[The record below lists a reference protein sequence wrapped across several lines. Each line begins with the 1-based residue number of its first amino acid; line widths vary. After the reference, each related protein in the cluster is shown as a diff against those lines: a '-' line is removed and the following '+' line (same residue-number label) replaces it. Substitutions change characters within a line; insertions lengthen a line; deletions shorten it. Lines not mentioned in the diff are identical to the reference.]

1 MNHLPQHDLF
11 PPERPVRSEYVSD
24 QTYARRRM
32 ATVAILVLILGWVG
46 YSMWDGDDQD
56 PREIPTI
63 RAETAY
69 KEKPADPGGIDIPH
83 QDVRVYEQLEG
94 KGVVAPQVERLLPP
108 PEVPKEIPPA
118 EASVGAKGVEDVP
131 LTEPS
136 EKPALSVVEAP
147 ASPTVVEAPPSPQV
161 VTPPAAPA
169 KAAPKPPMFEV
180 PAKAEEKAPTM
191 SLDSIIE
198 KINAEE
204 TGSSASPV
212 QKGSTPVQLASL
224 SSEAQ
229 AKTAMENLKKKYA
242 AQLGSVQLR
251 IVPADLGSRGIY
263 YRVQSEPLSEEAA
276 GRLCASLKKL
286 GSGCILVRK

>member
-32 ATVAILVLILGWVG
+32 GTVALLVLILGWVG
-46 YSMWDGDDQD
+46 YSIWGGDDEA
-56 PREIPTI
+56 PGEIPTI

-108 PEVPKEIPPA
+108 PETPKEISPPPPPVEEPPPA
-118 EASVGAKGVEDVP
+118 EPVE
-131 LTEPS
+131 
-136 EKPALSVVEAP
+136 KVVAP
-147 ASPTVVEAPPSPQV
+147 VVEAPPPPV
-161 VTPPAAPA
+161 VTSPAAPV
-169 KAAPKPPMFEV
+169 KAAPKPPTFDV
-180 PAKAEEKAPTM
+180 PAKGEEKEPAM
-191 SLDSIIE
+191 SLDKIID

-204 TGSSASPV
+204 PATAAPV
-212 QKGSTPVQLASL
+212 QKGSIPVQLASL

-242 AQLGSVQLR
+242 TQLGGVQLR

-276 GRLCASLKKL
+276 GRLCSSLKKL
-286 GSGCILVRK
+286 GGGCILVRK